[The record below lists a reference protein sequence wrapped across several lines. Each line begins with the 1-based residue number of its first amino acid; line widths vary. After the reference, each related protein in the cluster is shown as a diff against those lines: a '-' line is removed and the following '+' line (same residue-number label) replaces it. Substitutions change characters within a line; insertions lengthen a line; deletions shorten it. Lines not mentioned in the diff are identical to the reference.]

1 MGELGREGPGKEKKG
16 EKSNFLTN
24 PFVKL
29 QMKQKNDGLYMNAA
43 KDCSEIVFRFIR
55 KHYLWSFSPQ
65 GWVGLSD
72 KPVKRD
78 ME

>member
-43 KDCSEIVFRFIR
+43 KDCSEIVLRNRVQI
-55 KHYLWSFSPQ
+55 HQ
-65 GWVGLSD
+65 ETLSL
-72 KPVKRD
+72 VF
-78 ME
+78 